1 MIQISD
7 TTDSIHVQ
15 ALREDA
21 ESVASRL
28 RLEGNVTVRIGS
40 RDESHELNLRYRGI
54 DAPTDVL
61 SFPIGEEFPD
71 GFYCGDIHIC
81 LPVAREQAVSA
92 GHSLAQELRTLVVH
106 GLLHLAG
113 YDHEKD
119 DGEMMR
125 LQDEALAE
133 LPPIPGEGNPG

>member
-7 TTDSIHVQ
+7 TTDSIHVR

-28 RLEGNVTVRIGS
+28 RLAGNVTVRIGS
-40 RDESHELNLRYRGI
+40 RDESRDLNLRYREI

-92 GHSLAQELRTLVVH
+92 GHSLAQELRTLVIH

-125 LQDEALAE
+125 LQDEVLAE